1 LHNSK
6 ILLRYIVKNY
16 NLLAGLFIKLKK
28 VPKGTVE
35 DGLLL
40 NRDIF
45 IDFFLIIAYNI
56 DEQEYLLD
64 LSVLLL

>member
-1 LHNSK
+1 
-6 ILLRYIVKNY
+6 
-16 NLLAGLFIKLKK
+16 